1 MVVVRMSS
9 VIHLPRSAIPTALH
23 RIFRDILYTIA
34 NHHIQSW
41 VVMKQR
47 RSVIPAPRTMTV
59 TVKSV
64 IQTITSVSTA
74 TMTEYALP
82 KSVKRRMGY
91 A

>member
-23 RIFRDILYTIA
+23 RIFRDIKSIIA
-34 NHHIQSW
+34 NHHIQFW

-47 RSVIPAPRTMTV
+47 RSVIPVLKTRTV

-74 TMTEYALP
+74 TMTEYAP
-82 KSVKRRMGY
+82 PRSVKRRMGY